1 MIGSR
6 SFTLQYLIN
15 IDARIEAMHVVVISA
30 WVSSPTLSTV
40 KPNAEF
46 NFLLQLLNFRC
57 TVLHQRCC
65 GKYPAL
71 SVYISALHRSPI
83 PCLTDKKT
91 YSRTE
96 GPRTLRNHAVDAHG
110 SWKTAQH
117 VVVRASLGS
126 LLDYSLTNPFFHTV
140 WTLTSRDRHGPP
152 SRAGTRAGYF
162 TVSRFLFVIP

>member
-1 MIGSR
+1 MDPCTISLHMHVHLRARRQLYYNNGDCAVTVKSRLTRSHCQYGACAGWISRRADTTHDMFGSR

-46 NFLLQLLNFRC
+46 TFLLQLLNFRC

-71 SVYISALHRSPI
+71 SAYISAHCTPLS
-83 PCLTDKKT
+83 
-91 YSRTE
+91 
-96 GPRTLRNHAVDAHG
+96 
-110 SWKTAQH
+110 
-117 VVVRASLGS
+117 
-126 LLDYSLTNPFFHTV
+126 YSLF
-140 WTLTSRDRHGPP
+140 D
-152 SRAGTRAGYF
+152 
-162 TVSRFLFVIP
+162 